1 MPLGPKY
8 ELNEYLASDTL
19 EFKVVDP
26 QTMFNLKIG
35 TKFDDYMR
43 GNNASE
49 TFWALGGDDEIH
61 SHGGNDAVYGGEGD
75 DTVFAGSGNDR
86 VEGGDGDDTIF
97 GEDDDD
103 ILNGGEGNDLI
114 SGGDGKDTI
123 NGGAGE
129 DHIDG
134 GQGNDSLTGGAK
146 ADTFWFDHLNGW
158 GKDTIT
164 DFEDGLDVISFEQ
177 SPELGPAIS
186 FDDLTI
192 VQVGNHSVVSY
203 NGSSIYVNN
212 VSVGQLTEDDF
223 IF

>member
-1 MPLGPKY
+1 MPLGPTYK
-8 ELNEYLASDTL
+8 LNDYLSSDTL
-19 EFKVVDP
+19 EFKPVDTP
-26 QTMFNLKIG
+26 FLFNLKIG
-35 TKFDDYMR
+35 TKFDDYMT
-43 GNNASE
+43 GDLTSE

-86 VEGGDGDDTIF
+86 VEGGDGDDIIF
-97 GEDDDD
+97 GENGND
-103 ILNGGEGNDLI
+103 ILNGGNGNDLM
-114 SGGDGKDTI
+114 SGGDGEDTI
-123 NGGAGE
+123 NGGKGE
-129 DHIDG
+129 DTVNG
-134 GQGNDSLTGGAK
+134 GQGNDSLTGGSD

-164 DFEDGLDVISFEQ
+164 DFEDGLDMISFEQ

-212 VSVGQLTEDDF
+212 VSAGQLTEDDF